1 MYSIYFCKIWFP
13 IKPNL
18 DFFYPQI
25 LYISGDC
32 IYIMYYNHLYYFKL
46 QGDINHKEVM
56 DFPSTDQK
64 LCILKVLSET
74 WAFGGA

>member
-1 MYSIYFCKIWFP
+1 
-13 IKPNL
+13 
-18 DFFYPQI
+18 
-25 LYISGDC
+25 
-32 IYIMYYNHLYYFKL
+32 MYYNHLYYFKL
-46 QGDINHKEVM
+46 EGDINHKEVM